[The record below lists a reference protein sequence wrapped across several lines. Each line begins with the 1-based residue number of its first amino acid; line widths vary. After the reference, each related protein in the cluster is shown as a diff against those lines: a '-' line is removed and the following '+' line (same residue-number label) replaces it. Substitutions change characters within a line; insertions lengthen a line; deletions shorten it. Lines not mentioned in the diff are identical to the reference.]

1 MKIDDKIILYLDN
14 QLSEKEKAEF
24 ENELDKSEE
33 LKQQLIEYKKF
44 MSSFA
49 ELDNVEVDER
59 YFAANIPK
67 FREKLERKKKFA
79 FIPRISIALS
89 TIVAIFLIFMF
100 VLNNKST
107 NNVTSLSSLIE
118 NANQNDLRSV
128 IDNYTST
135 LNLSDASVISNI
147 SNTSV
152 DSVINQSYYK
162 ELNLSNTE
170 LEKYLSSENI
180 DYDNL
185 ISGLGT
191 SQKETLYKELE
202 NKKYF

>member
-24 ENELDKSEE
+24 ENELNKSED

-49 ELDNVEVDER
+49 ELNNVEVDER
-59 YFAANIPK
+59 YFASNIPK

-100 VLNNKST
+100 VLNNKNT
-107 NNVTSLSSLIE
+107 NNVTSLNNLIE
-118 NANQNDLRSV
+118 NANQNDLKSV
-128 IDNYTST
+128 LDNYTNA

-147 SNTSV
+147 ANTSV
-152 DSVINQSYYK
+152 DSVINQSYYS
-162 ELNLSNTE
+162 ELNVSGNE
-170 LEKYLSSENI
+170 LEKYLSSQSI

-185 ISGLGT
+185 VSGLGT
-191 SQKETLYKELE
+191 SQKEALYNVLK

>member
-14 QLSEKEKAEF
+14 QLSEKEKAGF
-24 ENELDKSEE
+24 ENELNKSED

-49 ELDNVEVDER
+49 ELNNVEVDER
-59 YFAANIPK
+59 YFASNIPK

-100 VLNNKST
+100 VLNNKNT
-107 NNVTSLSSLIE
+107 NNVTSLNNLIE
-118 NANQNDLRSV
+118 NANQNDLKSV
-128 IDNYTST
+128 LDNYTNA
-135 LNLSDASVISNI
+135 LNLSDATVISNI
-147 SNTSV
+147 ANTSV
-152 DSVINQSYYK
+152 DSVINQSYYS
-162 ELNLSNTE
+162 ELNVSGNE
-170 LEKYLSSENI
+170 LEKYLSSQSI

-185 ISGLGT
+185 VSGLGT
-191 SQKETLYKELE
+191 SQKEALYNVLK